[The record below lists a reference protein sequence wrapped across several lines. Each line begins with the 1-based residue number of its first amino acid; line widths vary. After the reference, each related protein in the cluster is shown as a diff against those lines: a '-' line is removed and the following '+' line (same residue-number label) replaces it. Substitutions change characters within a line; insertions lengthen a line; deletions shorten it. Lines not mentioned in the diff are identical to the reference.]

1 MNILANFFWY
11 RRWRG
16 GHWARVT
23 GFFWGKRWIR
33 VHKSCVERV
42 NGEMVVK
49 RLLLI
54 LLFPSFLASAQ
65 WAHSEEFVIG
75 QEKVSDT
82 TLVLTP
88 TGSLAVGNVGVCVF
102 STDNVGTASGDNDDH
117 TDVSDSVGNSWTQRA
132 EMTNAG
138 NANASVTVSLW
149 TTEAAFILDGTDTI
163 TFTVVSAVAAKA
175 AMCREFTV
183 GAGNVV
189 SVVGAVATDETDNG
203 QVASLASTTVAS
215 AEYLFFRG
223 IGYEGDADTT
233 GLTATASPVFTSCG
247 VTSTDGGGE
256 ASNIGVSCEWI
267 IATATTE
274 TSDPTL
280 TGDATVDN
288 ATVFPNLKEDV
299 APTTNPRAI
308 IIGGSR

>member
-1 MNILANFFWY
+1 M
-11 RRWRG
+11 R
-16 GHWARVT
+16 
-23 GFFWGKRWIR
+23 K
-33 VHKSCVERV
+33 
-42 NGEMVVK
+42 
-49 RLLLI
+49 LLFI
-54 LLFPSFLASAQ
+54 LLFLALPASAQ

-75 QEKVSDT
+75 TEKVSDT

-88 TGSLAVGNVGVCVF
+88 TNSLAVGNVGVCVF
-102 STDNVGTASGDNDDH
+102 SSDNVGTASGDNDDH

-149 TTEAAFILDGTDTI
+149 TTEAAFVLDGTDTI
-163 TFTVVSAVAAKA
+163 TFTVVSAVTAKA

-189 SVVGAVATDETDNG
+189 SVVGAVATDETNNG

-223 IGYEGDADTT
+223 IGYESDADIT
-233 GLTATASPVFTSCG
+233 GLTATSSPAFTSCG

-256 ASNIGVSCEWI
+256 ASNIGVTCEWI

-274 TSDPTL
+274 TSNPSF
-280 TGDATVDN
+280 TGDTSADN
-288 ATVFPNLKEDV
+288 ATAFPNLKEDV
-299 APTTNPRAI
+299 APTGNTQAV
-308 IIGGSR
+308 IIGEG

>member
-1 MNILANFFWY
+1 M
-11 RRWRG
+11 
-16 GHWARVT
+16 
-23 GFFWGKRWIR
+23 
-33 VHKSCVERV
+33 
-42 NGEMVVK
+42 K

-54 LLFPSFLASAQ
+54 LALASLPAQAQ
-65 WAHSEEFVIG
+65 WAHSEEFVVG
-75 QEKVSDT
+75 NEKATDS

-102 STDNVGTASGDNDDH
+102 ASDNIGTSAGDNDDH
-117 TDVSDSVGNSWTQRA
+117 IGVSDSVGNSYTQRA

-149 TTEAAFILDGTDTI
+149 TTKAAFVLDGTDTI
-163 TFTVVSAVAAKA
+163 TFTTASDVAAKA

-189 SVVGAVATDETDNG
+189 SVVGVVATSETNNAD
-203 QVASLASTTVAS
+203 VPSLPSTTVAS

-233 GLTATASPVFTSCG
+233 GLTATVSPAFTSCG
-247 VTSTDGGGE
+247 VDGTDGGGE
-256 ASNIGVSCEWI
+256 AGNIGITCEWI
-267 IATATTE
+267 IATATTQ
-274 TSDPTL
+274 TSAPAFE
-280 TGDATVDN
+280 GDASADN

-299 APTTNPRAI
+299 APTGNPRAI
-308 IIGGSR
+308 IIGGD